1 MKKIFFP
8 AMAAM
13 ALGLASC
20 SSDSV
25 TPGNGGQPSFAE
37 GGYAKVAID
46 LPTQSSTN
54 RAVTDGDQGQFDDG
68 LASEYQVKNAKL
80 VLFQGNTEADAK
92 FHSAYDLNVSMDGYA
107 DTPNQITSTTRIVKK
122 LNDGETLNGNQL
134 YALVVLNDNGLLTI
148 GADGATLSVNGTDMA
163 NKRLSDLQA
172 LVVKDAT
179 SNFTDN
185 GILMTNAP
193 LATAP
198 GATAQPNGTVQ
209 TLVNFTN
216 AVYETEAEAQSKPAT
231 DVYVERAVAKVTFTK
246 TSATTFAGSS
256 NDVHWADETT
266 PSNIAWSVEGWDL
279 DVTNK
284 SSYFVRNTTNAA
296 AQSTWNALKSE
307 NVNNFRFVGSN
318 KVKDGVELY
327 RTYWAEDP
335 NYSSVD
341 LTTNPFNLLSPNTTA
356 LSTEFGD
363 THPQYCFENTF
374 DVANMNKNQTTR
386 VVVKVKV
393 GDGTT
398 FYTFNNDKSRL
409 YTDATRDARVKRA
422 VLAMPDV
429 ESWVR
434 SHGGYEEGVAQS
446 KIEFTF
452 AAKDANTGKVVLN
465 NNIKVTTK
473 TGESKDF
480 TTADFAGA
488 ANLNEALG
496 LGDVVEYT
504 GGYAYYPIR
513 IKHFGSNLTPWNTET
528 NAPTTNK
535 PTAAS
540 IYPGADN
547 TNNYLGRYGVLRN
560 NWYDLRVSSISGLGD
575 AVVPSIDGTADD
587 DLYNYIAVRINILSW
602 AKRQQNADL

>member
-25 TPGNGGQPSFAE
+25 TQGNGGQPSFAE

-80 VLFQGNTEADAK
+80 VLFQGNSEADAK

-122 LNDGETLNGNQL
+122 LNDGETLNGDQL

-148 GADGATLSVNGTDMA
+148 SADGATLSVNGTDMA
-163 NKRLSDLQA
+163 NKGLSDLQQ
-172 LVVKDAT
+172 LVVDDAT
-179 SNFTDN
+179 SNFTGN

-193 LATAP
+193 LATKP
-198 GATAQPNGTVQ
+198 GATAQPNGSVQ

-246 TSATTFAGSS
+246 TNATTFAGS

-266 PSNIAWSVEGWDL
+266 PSSIAWSVEGWDL

-284 SSYFVRNTTNAA
+284 SSYFVRNTTNAD

-307 NVNNFRFVGSN
+307 NVSNYRFVGSN

-335 NYSSVD
+335 NYSSFVD
-341 LTTNPFNLLSPNTTA
+341 GAFNLIPENETNFTTA
-356 LSTEFGD
+356 DGD
-363 THPQYCFENTF
+363 ANPQYCFENTF
-374 DVANMNKNQTTR
+374 NVNNMNKNQTTR

-409 YTDATRDARVKRA
+409 YTADSRDARVKRA
-422 VLAMPDV
+422 VLAMPEV

-434 SHGGYEEGVAQS
+434 AHGGYEEGVDQS
-446 KIEFTF
+446 NIAFNFGT
-452 AAKDANTGKVVLN
+452 KDANTGKVVLE
-465 NNIKVTTK
+465 NNITVTTK
-473 TGESKDF
+473 TGEQETFDVSN
-480 TTADFAGA
+480 FAGA
-488 ANLNEALG
+488 TNLNDALG

-513 IKHFGSNLTPWNTET
+513 IKHFGSDLTPWNTEV
-528 NAPTTNK
+528 NAPTTNI
-535 PTAAS
+535 PTAAN